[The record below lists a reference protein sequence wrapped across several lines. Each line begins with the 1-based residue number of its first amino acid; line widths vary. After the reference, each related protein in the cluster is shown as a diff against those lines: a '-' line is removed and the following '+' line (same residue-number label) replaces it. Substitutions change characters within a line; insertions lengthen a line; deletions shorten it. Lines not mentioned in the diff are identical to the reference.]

1 MIEILFHFFSSS
13 VYNWLRTTNNFV
25 KVIEKNSQI
34 PSTKCCSFLY
44 QSRALYA
51 SEAIRKLV
59 PSKSDIKATSL
70 DSLGPCFAGL
80 IPSDYL
86 EALSTSNFKSQLSYF
101 NLDSF
106 QPNSSIIPLIQTKL
120 ETIFSSLSTDT
131 DRTTFISDVGSIIV
145 YMNSNLIPESIRKTS
160 VSTVLTNIKNSRDL
174 SSLNVQKCRV
184 GSGDDS
190 AANTKNQDAKKSFVK
205 SLFARTNRKKRLG

>member
-1 MIEILFHFFSSS
+1 M
-13 VYNWLRTTNNFV
+13 RTTNNFI
-25 KVIEKNSQI
+25 KVIEKNSEI
-34 PSTKCCSFLY
+34 PTTKCCSFLY

-59 PSKSDIKATSL
+59 PTKADIKATSL

-101 NLDSF
+101 NLESF
-106 QPNSSIIPLIQTKL
+106 QPNSTVIPFIQSKL
-120 ETIFSSLSTDT
+120 ESIFNSLSTDT
-131 DRTTFISDVGSIIV
+131 DRTSFISDVGSIIV
-145 YMNSNLIPESIRKTS
+145 YMSGDLIPESIRKKS

-174 SSLNVQKCRV
+174 SSSNVQKCRI

-190 AANTKNQDAKKSFVK
+190 AASTKNQDAKKSFVK
-205 SLFARTNRKKRLG
+205 SLFSRTNRKKRQGELTA